1 MYILTEKENN
11 NLNFYSESGDGV
23 KLFEDLNSLRAT
35 VETLQDAEREL
46 FGDLKTEFGYVEFD
60 EEDIMPLQDEMYVQD
75 HKLYLKLP
83 KELEY
88 NMKFYMDEFSEAMEL
103 MFDKKAGIKK
113 PVYFDE
119 GDYCACCMDFGKL
132 PDDAV
137 MTIAETFIETLD
149 TLSKE
154 DNE

>member
-23 KLFEDLNSLRAT
+23 KLFEDLDSLRAT

-46 FGDLKTEFGYVEFD
+46 FGDLKTEFGYIEFNEGDINTLSD
-60 EEDIMPLQDEMYVQD
+60 EVYVQN
-75 HKLYLKLP
+75 HKLYIKLP
-83 KELEY
+83 MSYKD
-88 NMKFYMDEFSEAMEL
+88 NMKFYMDEFSKAMEL
-103 MFDKKAGIKK
+103 LLDEKAGIKK

-119 GDYCACCMDFGKL
+119 NENCVCCMDFGKL

-137 MTIAETFIETLD
+137 MTIAETFFETLEK
-149 TLSKE
+149 LHE
-154 DNE
+154 E

>member
-46 FGDLKTEFGYVEFD
+46 FGDLKTEFGYIEFD
-60 EEDIMPLQDEMYVQD
+60 EEDIMQLQDEMYVQD
-75 HKLYLKLP
+75 HKLYIKLP
-83 KELEY
+83 KEY
-88 NMKFYMDEFSEAMEL
+88 KHNMKFYMDEFSEAMEL
-103 MFDKKAGIKK
+103 LLDEKAGIKK

-119 GDYCACCMDFGKL
+119 GDYCVCCMDFGKL

-137 MTIAETFIETLD
+137 MTIAETFFETLD
-149 TLSKE
+149 KLSKE

>member
-11 NLNFYSESGDGV
+11 KLNFYSESCDGV
-23 KLFEDLNSLRAT
+23 KLFEDLNSLSAT

-46 FGDLKTEFGYVEFD
+46 FGDLKTEFGYIEFD

-75 HKLYLKLP
+75 HKLYIKLP
-83 KELEY
+83 KEYEH

-119 GDYCACCMDFGKL
+119 GDYCVCCMDFGKL

-137 MTIAETFIETLD
+137 ITITETFIETLD
-149 TLSKE
+149 WVRAAHS
-154 DNE
+154 

>member
-1 MYILTEKENN
+1 M
-11 NLNFYSESGDGV
+11 SS
-23 KLFEDLNSLRAT
+23 AT
-35 VETLQDAEREL
+35 AETLQDAEREL
-46 FGDLKTEFGYVEFD
+46 FGDLKTEFGYIEFD

-75 HKLYLKLP
+75 HM
-83 KELEY
+83 
-88 NMKFYMDEFSEAMEL
+88 NEFSEAMEL

-119 GDYCACCMDFGKL
+119 GDYCVCCMDFGKL

-149 TLSKE
+149 KLSKE
-154 DNE
+154 DNQ